1 MSTIQ
6 ETAVWPPTIKQ
17 LDTTDPVLGGGTGAS
32 NLPLQALA
40 NRTAYL
46 KAQVE
51 AKADAA
57 HTHAIAGVVGLQD
70 ALDLKSAY
78 NHTHAIAGVTG
89 LQAALDA
96 KAPYVHA
103 HGIGDTTG
111 LQAALDAKA
120 LATHTHGMSGIAGL
134 QAALDA
140 KAALA
145 HTHAIADVTG
155 LQAALVDLPNR
166 LAFGQGQVAHGGT
179 VPLPYY
185 KDGTRATAAQIVLL
199 DVSKRIQ
206 TNGSG
211 GEATQ
216 WSDETYV
223 DPGTLVVTARKVIAL
238 GGGGANSGANGTAN
252 YTIICMR

>member
-6 ETAVWPPTIKQ
+6 ETAVWPATIKQ
-17 LDTTDPVLGGGTGAS
+17 LDTTDPVLGGDLGAS
-32 NLPLQALA
+32 NLPLQSLA

-51 AKADAA
+51 SKADAA

-78 NHTHAIAGVTG
+78 NHAHAIAGVTG

-103 HGIGDTTG
+103 HAIGDTTG

-120 LATHTHGMSGIAGL
+120 AVTHSHGMSGITGL

-140 KAALA
+140 KAAFT
-145 HTHAIADVTG
+145 HSHAIADVTG

-166 LAFGQGQVAHGGT
+166 LAFGQGQVAHGAT
-179 VPLPYY
+179 VPLPYF
-185 KDGTRATAAQIVLL
+185 KDGTRATAAQIVVLQ
-199 DVSKRIQ
+199 VSKRVQ
-206 TNGSG
+206 TNNSGS
-211 GEATQ
+211 EATA

-223 DPGTLVVTARKVIAL
+223 DPATLVVTARKVITS
-238 GGGGANSGANGTAN
+238 GGGGANAGANGTAN